1 MLFGAACPVN
11 GRNQLQSLLLYCTSD
26 AAAQFQANNVND
38 GQIRATFP
46 IVRTML
52 SLLSNHMS
60 NLPFLG

>member
-1 MLFGAACPVN
+1 MAD
-11 GRNQLQSLLLYCTSD
+11 QLRSLLLYCTSD
-26 AAAQFQANNVND
+26 AAAQFQATKLNE
-38 GQIRATFP
+38 ISATFP